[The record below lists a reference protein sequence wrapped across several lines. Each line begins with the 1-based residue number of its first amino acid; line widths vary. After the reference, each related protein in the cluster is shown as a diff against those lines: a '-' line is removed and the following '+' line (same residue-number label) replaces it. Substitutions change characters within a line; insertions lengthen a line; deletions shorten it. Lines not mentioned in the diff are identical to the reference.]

1 MPSTLSLLFLLHGC
15 FSFIPRSLHLL
26 HLQTCLHFHPT
37 SSLSFELNSQS
48 ISLSIFASSAASRF
62 VRNVAVTDDFNV
74 EEEGN
79 IFSDEAPPPPQQEQ
93 SFSADLK
100 LFVGNLP
107 FKSIVLS
114 SLSSSKAPETLRWL
128 RYERIILYAF

>member
-1 MPSTLSLLFLLHGC
+1 RIRRNPLLTLSTLSLLFLLHGC
-15 FSFIPRSLHLL
+15 FSFIPLSLHLL
-26 HLQTCLHFHPT
+26 HLQTCLHIPPT

-62 VRNVAVTDDFNV
+62 VRNIAVTDDFNV

-79 IFSDEAPPPPQQEQ
+79 IISDEAPPPPQQEQ

-100 LFVGNLP
+100 LFVGDL
-107 FKSIVLS
+107 
-114 SLSSSKAPETLRWL
+114 
-128 RYERIILYAF
+128 